1 MRRTPFHPARLLPRL
16 GALAEPCVFLA
27 LLTILRFT

>member
-1 MRRTPFHPARLLPRL
+1 MKQTPFHPGRLVVRL
-16 GALAEPCVFLA
+16 AALAEPCVFLA